1 MTQATQTETSG
12 LNQSVQTRSQG
23 SPPTASRPH
32 LQVCYPSY
40 ALPDLSFLKTAGT
53 PPGATVH
60 LAPRGPP
67 PTRVPGRAS
76 SRPRPFSLDDVERL
90 KKDKGLAHVRD
101 WDSLNVLLPA
111 ECRQILEAS
120 SSSSGYHSPATPR
133 NFKPKVPDNLFENNR
148 YPTTKNVIIFSGN
161 QGWAEQQPMLGP
173 ADKRRGAPAKGPSFR
188 SAAPNCVLCAAKLTL
203 PPTQRRHFRP
213 HDPPPSPQ
221 SAPQPRPDPDIR

>member
-1 MTQATQTETSG
+1 MSTSSSSELDSSSRFCPANINALLNKTRKVHFDDFFKHPNTHTATLHLKVTQATQTETSG

-23 SPPTASRPH
+23 SPPTAARPH

-101 WDSLNVLLPA
+101 WDSLNILLPA

-133 NFKPKVPDNLFENNR
+133 NFKPKVPIL
-148 YPTTKNVIIFSGN
+148 KVIIGVEN
-161 QGWAEQQPMLGP
+161 INHL
-173 ADKRRGAPAKGPSFR
+173 
-188 SAAPNCVLCAAKLTL
+188 
-203 PPTQRRHFRP
+203 
-213 HDPPPSPQ
+213 
-221 SAPQPRPDPDIR
+221 

>member
-12 LNQSVQTRSQG
+12 LNQSVQTRSQTT
-23 SPPTASRPH
+23 PAARPH

-67 PTRVPGRAS
+67 PTRVPGKAS

-133 NFKPKVPDNLFENNR
+133 NFKPKVLISQN
-148 YPTTKNVIIFSGN
+148 
-161 QGWAEQQPMLGP
+161 
-173 ADKRRGAPAKGPSFR
+173 
-188 SAAPNCVLCAAKLTL
+188 
-203 PPTQRRHFRP
+203 
-213 HDPPPSPQ
+213 
-221 SAPQPRPDPDIR
+221 